1 MIISP
6 LYIALIVATLVIGFG
21 ATAYVNSQL
30 KKYTKVPSSR
40 NITGAETARRMLAAN
55 GVTGVTLREGSAGQD
70 HFDPRDNSI
79 TLDPEAYHGTSITA
93 IATACHEVGHAIQ
106 FAQ

>member
-70 HFDPRDNSI
+70 HF
-79 TLDPEAYHGTSITA
+79 
-93 IATACHEVGHAIQ
+93 
-106 FAQ
+106 